1 MGAWGGALI
10 HMGLMGRKNTSISN
24 LLNLIFFL
32 FSSIK
37 RVFLH
42 FSRHARCE
50 ISSKLTIK
58 TPEYV
63 NLRIKLKIKAPFTL
77 FWPLYCY
84 L

>member
-1 MGAWGGALI
+1 
-10 HMGLMGRKNTSISN
+10 MGLYSGFGGLGRGTYTRGPYGEE
-24 LLNLIFFL
+24 LNFLSFFQYKARIFA
-32 FSSIK
+32 
-37 RVFLH
+37 